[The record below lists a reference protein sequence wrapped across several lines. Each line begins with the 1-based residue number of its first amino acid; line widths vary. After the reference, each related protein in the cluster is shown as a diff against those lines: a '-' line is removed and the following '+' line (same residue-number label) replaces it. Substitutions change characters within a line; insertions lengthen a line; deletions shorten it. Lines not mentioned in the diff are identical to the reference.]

1 MAHDSVPPWIDPML
15 AKPDGGRLREGPQW
29 AYEYKLD
36 GYRAAMRI
44 AADGTTV
51 LTSRNGL
58 DLTAEFAELTGVL
71 RGRAAVLDGEVVV
84 YNEAGQ
90 IDFGLLQQR
99 RGRFQKHRTARR
111 DGPFTDVP
119 VRLLVF
125 DLLQLD
131 DELLLG
137 RRYEERRRLL
147 TSLPMPDPF
156 HVAVLPSFS
165 AVELAAERLT
175 PQRLLERV
183 AAEGHEGLVA
193 KRLDSPYLPGKR
205 PDFWCKH
212 PLVQTREVIVC
223 GWRPGQSGFTGTV
236 GGLLLGAHDPNT
248 GELVY
253 IGDVGTGFTRQERD
267 LLRDRLQPLE
277 RRSHPFATT
286 PPREDVVRARW
297 VDPVLVGEVRFRQ
310 FTRGEGGRL
319 RHTAWRGLRADH
331 EPGEVT
337 APEPGRP
344 TPQHALPTTT
354 RRVTAQAGDRTS
366 PQPALP
372 ATTSRTITTAGGR
385 PAAQPATTTT
395 AGDRP
400 TPQPPTPTTTS
411 RTTNAVRRP
420 AAQPATTSRVTA
432 KTGDHPVTRPAPPA
446 TTSRATTTAGG
457 VPTPPP
463 ATPSQTTT
471 KVTDRVIVKAGGRTL
486 ALSNL
491 DKPLYPDGTAKSEVI
506 AYYTRIAPFLLP
518 HLRDRPVTF
527 VRFPDG
533 VHGQKFFQKNTDA
546 SAPSWLPTVPLRGG
560 GSRRGA
566 DEIVRYPLI
575 HELAALVWAANL
587 AAIELHVPQWTV
599 TGGTRNLPD
608 RLVFDLDP
616 GPGTTVVDC
625 CRVAQRLH
633 DVLTGDGL
641 TPVATTS
648 GSKGLQVYAGID
660 APAARSSSAYA
671 KAVAVAFERET
682 PDLVT
687 ATMAKARREGKVFI
701 DWSQNNP
708 AKTTI
713 TPYSLRGRDEPTVA
727 TPVTWDE
734 VRRCRRPAQLT
745 FTADDVLDRV
755 AEVGDL
761 FAPVEQS
768 RAPLAG

>member
-1 MAHDSVPPWIDPML
+1 ML

-36 GYRAAMRI
+36 GYRVAMRI
-44 AADGTTV
+44 AAAGTTV

-84 YNEAGQ
+84 YNESGQ

-111 DGPFTDVP
+111 DDPFTDVP
-119 VRLLVF
+119 VRFLVF

-131 DELLLG
+131 DELLLNQP
-137 RRYEERRRLL
+137 YEQRRRLL
-147 TSLPMPDPF
+147 TELPMPDPF
-156 HVAVLPSFS
+156 HVAVVPSFS

-236 GGLLLGAHDPNT
+236 GGLLLGAHDPDT
-248 GELVY
+248 GDLVY

-267 LLRDRLQPLE
+267 LLRDRLHPLE

-297 VDPVLVGEVRFRQ
+297 VAPVLVGEVRFRQ

-319 RHTAWRGLRADH
+319 RHTAWRGLRADR

-344 TPQHALPTTT
+344 TP
-354 RRVTAQAGDRTS
+354 R
-366 PQPALP
+366 PAPP
-372 ATTSRTITTAGGR
+372 ATTVTAG
-385 PAAQPATTTT
+385 
-395 AGDRP
+395 
-400 TPQPPTPTTTS
+400 
-411 RTTNAVRRP
+411 
-420 AAQPATTSRVTA
+420 
-432 KTGDHPVTRPAPPA
+432 TRPATPPA
-446 TTSRATTTAGG
+446 TTSRATAEAGG
-457 VPTPPP
+457 HPTPQP
-463 ATPSQTTT
+463 ATIRRPATRAGNPTPQPPTTSQPTTQPGRPT
-471 KVTDRVIVKAGGRTL
+471 PQPLPPEVADRVTVKAGGRTL
-486 ALSNL
+486 TLSNL

-533 VHGQKFFQKNTDA
+533 VRGQKFFQKNTDA
-546 SAPSWLPTVPLRGG
+546 GAPSWLPTVPLRGG
-560 GSRRGA
+560 GSRRGS

-587 AAIELHVPQWTV
+587 AALELHVPQWTV

-625 CRVAQRLH
+625 CRVAERLH
-633 DVLTGDGL
+633 DVLAGDGL

-648 GSKGLQVYAGID
+648 GSKGMQVYAGID
-660 APAARSSSAYA
+660 APAAQSPSAYA

-687 ATMAKARREGKVFI
+687 ATMAKARREGRVFI

-713 TPYSLRGRDEPTVA
+713 TPYSLRGRDEPTAA

-734 VRRCRRPAQLT
+734 VRRCRRPEQLT
-745 FTADDVLDRV
+745 FTADNVLDRV

-761 FAPVEQS
+761 FAPIEQR